1 MGDSVTDDAKHATVG
16 AGRTLLGNDV
26 VRQLTALVPPQ
37 MSQGLASELLT
48 LGAQAVDV
56 SPVEGDTR
64 DVRVISYWS
73 ASELV
78 NNQRRAQAACRQ
90 LAQRLRI
97 HPIPRLEVRK
107 IRPDWETSWA
117 LALPPA
123 RLTRDLTLVAEGVAY
138 EGAAGERVLR
148 LEPGLYF
155 GFGEHPTTQLI
166 GAWIG
171 QHCVGKT
178 VLDVGCGTG
187 VLAFIALHVGAS
199 RVLGVDIDVPSVE
212 SARRNA
218 DKNGFAPP
226 NCTFSTQALAEV
238 TETFDVVVANIDART
253 LGHLAPDLLRV
264 CKPGARLA
272 LTGVLLEQ
280 AAELQ
285 ARFEELGSPVEVVGE
300 RDGWVL
306 LSR

>member
-1 MGDSVTDDAKHATVG
+1 VSGSDKQAQKDLVQ
-16 AGRTLLGNDV
+16 
-26 VRQLTALVPPQ
+26 QLTALVPPQ
-37 MSQGLASELLT
+37 MSQGLVSELVT
-48 LGAQAVDV
+48 LGAQAVDI
-56 SPVEGDTR
+56 SQAEAGTR

-73 ASELV
+73 ASDLV
-78 NNQRRAQAACRQ
+78 NNKRRAQAVCRH
-90 LAQRLRI
+90 LAQRLGI
-97 HPIPRLEVRK
+97 HPVPRLEVREV
-107 IRPDWETSWA
+107 RADWETSWA

-123 RLTRDLTLVAEGVAY
+123 RLTSDLTLVAEGVTY
-138 EGAAGERVLR
+138 EPAAGERVLR

-166 GAWIG
+166 GAWIA
-171 QHCVGKT
+171 QHCAGKT

-218 DKNGFAPP
+218 NKNGFASDR
-226 NCTFSTQALAEV
+226 CSFSTQALQEV
-238 TETFDVVVANIDART
+238 SEAFDVVVANIDART
-253 LGHLAPDLLRV
+253 LSHLASELLRV
-264 CKPGARLA
+264 CKPGSRLC
-272 LTGVLLEQ
+272 LTGVLVEQ
-280 AAELQ
+280 APELC
-285 ARFEELGSPVEVVGE
+285 AGFSELGAPVEVVAE

>member
-1 MGDSVTDDAKHATVG
+1 MPDDSDNDTVQ
-16 AGRTLLGNDV
+16 
-26 VRQLTALVPPQ
+26 QLTALVPPR
-37 MSQGLASELLT
+37 MSHGLASELLT

-56 SPVEGDTR
+56 SRAEGETG

-78 NNQRRAQAACRQ
+78 NKKRAAQAACRQ
-90 LAQRLRI
+90 LAQRLGMST
-97 HPIPRLEVRK
+97 IPRLEVREV
-107 IRPDWETSWA
+107 RADWETSWA

-123 RLTRDLTLVAEGVAY
+123 RLTSDLTLVAEGVAY
-138 EGAAGERVLR
+138 EAAAGERVLR

-166 GAWIG
+166 GAWMG
-171 QHCVGKT
+171 EHCADKT

-187 VLAFIALHVGAS
+187 VLSFIALHAGAS
-199 RVLGVDIDVPSVE
+199 RVVGVDIDVPSVE

-218 DKNGFAPP
+218 EKNGFASAS
-226 NCTFSTQALAEV
+226 CSFSTQALAEV
-238 TETFDVVVANIDART
+238 TETFDRVVANIDART
-253 LGHLAPDLLRV
+253 LSQLAPDLLRV
-264 CKPGARLA
+264 CKPVARIC
-272 LTGVLLEQ
+272 LTGVLVEQ
-280 AAELQ
+280 EPELRVRFAELG
-285 ARFEELGSPVEVVGE
+285 APLDVVGE